1 MTSRHKHNH
10 SRRDFLQAAVA
21 AGTTLPLAG
30 NWTAAEAAEKRS
42 ANEKL
47 NLAVIGVAG
56 RGGANLSG
64 VSGENIVVLCDIDS
78 QRLAA
83 AAALAMAPVAT
94 AGVAA
99 GGGGG
104 GGRLRAGAAARGA
117 GRAAHQGR
125 PDRPGLAAR
134 GGVCGRGV
142 VASPGPGV
150 AAA

>member
-64 VSGENIVVLCDIDS
+64 VQSDNCRLSDNASWRSKSGPIK
-78 QRLAA
+78 
-83 AAALAMAPVAT
+83 
-94 AGVAA
+94 
-99 GGGGG
+99 
-104 GGRLRAGAAARGA
+104 
-117 GRAAHQGR
+117 
-125 PDRPGLAAR
+125 PDDRFCCQP
-134 GGVCGRGV
+134 
-142 VASPGPGV
+142 P
-150 AAA
+150 

>member
-56 RGGANLSG
+56 RGGSNLAG
-64 VSGENIVVLCDIDS
+64 VSGENIVVLCDIDA
-78 QRLAA
+78 QRLDAA
-83 AAALAMAPVAT
+83 AAKHPKAKTTDDYRRVFDVKDLDGVVVSTPDHMHAIPV
-94 AGVAA
+94 VAA
-99 GGGGG
+99 LK
-104 GGRLRAGAAARGA
+104 R
-117 GRAAHQGR
+117 
-125 PDRPGLAAR
+125 GLAVYCEKPLTHSIHEAR
-134 GGVCGRGV
+134 VISG
-142 VASPGPGV
+142 
-150 AAA
+150 